1 MKKNLLRRVFNRW
14 LHLLA
19 RFSPGATSL
28 RPFLHKLRGMKI
40 HGSVWIGEEAYIEN
54 EYPEDVEIHDGAC
67 VSMRATIL
75 AHTRGSGRIIIARNA
90 FIGPGAMVICSSGRT
105 LRIGEGAAVSAGA
118 VVMSSVPAGVVIA
131 PPALQPRGPGRHS
144 LWHRQVGRRVH
155 GRPGTLETVQ
165 TQTRQT
171 GLRDAFPPA
180 RKLRPAGPLSTSG
193 RGEACQG
200 PALF

>member
-131 PPALQPRGPGRHS
+131 PPRSSPVARAAIPFGIAKSVEEFMGGLEPLKRSKPKPAKPASETPFRQPES
-144 LWHRQVGRRVH
+144 
-155 GRPGTLETVQ
+155 
-165 TQTRQT
+165 
-171 GLRDAFPPA
+171 
-180 RKLRPAGPLSTSG
+180 
-193 RGEACQG
+193 
-200 PALF
+200 